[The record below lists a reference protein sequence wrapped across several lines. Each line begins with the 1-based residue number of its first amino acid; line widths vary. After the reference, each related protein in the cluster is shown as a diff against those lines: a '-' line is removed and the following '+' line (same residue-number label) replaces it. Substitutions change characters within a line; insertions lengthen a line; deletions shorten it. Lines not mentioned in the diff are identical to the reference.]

1 VELAP
6 ALLPARLDVD
16 DASPR
21 RRFVVGVRGQL
32 ELAVAL
38 AFLEP
43 LGKSPEPLGSCLFR
57 VVERDADRDA
67 VQRNALFSLSK
78 KLSCCA

>member
-6 ALLPARLDVD
+6 ALLPARLDVL
-16 DASPR
+16 DAGTWR
-21 RRFVVGVRGQL
+21 RLVVGVRSQL
-32 ELAVAL
+32 QVAVAL
-38 AFLEP
+38 ELLEP

-67 VQRNALFSLSK
+67 VQRNALFNLSK